1 MEQIFGKRLSEV
13 VVKCSVFRQFAGGED
28 EKAVLS
34 TMRQLATRNI
44 GTILFYSAEQDIDR
58 WVVVK
63 QDGLARSVRQW
74 VVAVEYGIFVLL
86 ALTPKNVYL

>member
-34 TMRQLATRNI
+34 TMRQLATRDI

-58 WVVVK
+58 WVVVR
-63 QDGLARSVRQW
+63 QGGLTQSVRQW
-74 VVAVEYGIFVLL
+74 VVALEYGIFVLL

>member
-1 MEQIFGKRLSEV
+1 M

-74 VVAVEYGIFVLL
+74 VHGCLGVWDICFVSLDTQKCIL
-86 ALTPKNVYL
+86 VKL

>member
-74 VVAVEYGIFVLL
+74 VVALEYGIFVLL